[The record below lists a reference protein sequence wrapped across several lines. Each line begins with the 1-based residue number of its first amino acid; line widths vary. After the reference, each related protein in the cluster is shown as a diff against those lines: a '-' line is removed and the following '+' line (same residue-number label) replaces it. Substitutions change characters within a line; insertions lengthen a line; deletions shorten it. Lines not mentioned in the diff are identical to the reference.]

1 MGLLGWVWDI
11 NQDRGIREAHDAARH
26 AGSSAHSAQ
35 SELADLRA
43 SVDRLML
50 VNRALWELIR
60 DQSALREEDL
70 LARIEAI
77 DMRDGVL
84 DGRMGLKSRSVQP
97 VNGLTGPSALAVSTV
112 ARACRAAG
120 LPRHFLRRVNNHF
133 RRNVV

>member
-43 SVDRLML
+43 SVDRLTL
-50 VNRALWELIR
+50 VNQALWELIR

-77 DMRDGVL
+77 DLRDGIL
-84 DGRMGLKSRSVQP
+84 DGRMATDVAKCPACERPNRSQRARCLYC
-97 VNGLTGPSALAVSTV
+97 GASLQGSGSAST
-112 ARACRAAG
+112 
-120 LPRHFLRRVNNHF
+120 LPAQGA
-133 RRNVV
+133 